1 MNYRLRHIQE
11 RIIFLAQHFKVILIT
26 GARQIGKSTLLKNLF
41 PTIPHIVFDRIS
53 DDYGAKENP
62 ALFLKSHPRPL
73 ILDEIQYVPELL
85 SYIKRTVDE
94 SEAPGQYFLTGSH
107 NLQSLKAA
115 AESMA
120 GRVGI
125 MDLEHFS
132 IFEETKSFT
141 FSSGKQV
148 PPSWLEHYLAS
159 PATLVQHVIATA
171 SEVSPVQAVWRG
183 GFPGLLDKPQEFVSI
198 FYKSYT
204 RTYIERDAL
213 YADISTGSP
222 AFGKFLK
229 IMAVLSAQEIN
240 YAHFSRELGL
250 SEKQIQHWE
259 HILKQ
264 TYQWREVPSYQNN
277 SLKRIAK
284 RGKGYLTDTGLACS
298 LQGITDPL
306 SLLGSS
312 QLGPLFE
319 TYCVNLIFKL
329 ITGLTEQPFVYHWRT
344 LSGAEVDIVL
354 SMNGKLYPIKIKS
367 GTTLSKNDARGIS
380 AFKEEYGAA
389 VQHGIIL
396 YPGTICYELKEGVTA
411 LPFNALIKPR

>member
-94 SEAPGQYFLTGSH
+94 SETPGQYFLTGSH

-125 MDLEHFS
+125 LDLEHFS

-148 PPSWLEHYLAS
+148 PPSWLEHYLSS

-171 SEVSPVQAVWRG
+171 NEVSPVQAVWRG
-183 GFPGLLDKPQEFVSI
+183 GFPGLLDKPQELVSI

-250 SEKQIQHWE
+250 TEKQIQHWE
-259 HILKQ
+259 HVLKQ
-264 TYQWREVPSYQNN
+264 TYQWREIPSYQNN
-277 SLKRIAK
+277 SLKRVAK

-354 SMNGKLYPIKIKS
+354 SMNGKLYPIEIKS

-380 AFKEEYGAA
+380 AFKEEYGAN

>member
-1 MNYRLRHIQE
+1 MNYRIRHIQQ
-11 RIIFLAQHFKVILIT
+11 RIIFLAQHFKVISIT

-41 PTIPHIVFDRIS
+41 PNIPHIVFDRIS
-53 DDYGAKENP
+53 DEYGAKENP

-94 SEAPGQYFLTGSH
+94 SDAPGQYFLTGSH

-125 MDLEHFS
+125 LDLEHLS
-132 IFEETKSFT
+132 IFEETKSFA
-141 FSSGKQV
+141 FSGSAQV
-148 PPSWLEHYLAS
+148 PPSWLEQYLSS
-159 PATLVQHVIATA
+159 PDTLVQQVVGTTTNL
-171 SEVSPVQAVWRG
+171 SPVHAIWRG
-183 GFPGLLDKPQEFVSI
+183 GFPGLLDKPQELVSI
-198 FYKSYT
+198 FYKSYA

-229 IMAVLSAQEIN
+229 IMAVLTAQEIN

-259 HILKQ
+259 HVLKQ
-264 TYQWREVPSYQNN
+264 TYQWREIPAYHNN

-284 RGKGYLTDTGLACS
+284 RGKGYLTDTGLACN
-298 LQGITDPL
+298 LQGIADPL
-306 SLLGSS
+306 SLLGSPL
-312 QLGPLFE
+312 LGPLFE

-329 ITGLTEQPFVYHWRT
+329 ISGLTEQPFVYHWRT

-354 SMNGKLYPIKIKS
+354 CMNNKLYPIEVKS
-367 GTTLSKNDARGIS
+367 GTTLSKNDARGIAS
-380 AFKEEYGAA
+380 FREDYGPA
-389 VQHGIIL
+389 VQHGLIL
-396 YPGTICYELKEGVTA
+396 YPETICYQLSENVTA